1 MENDFLNKTIALAG
15 VHQAL
20 QHVQNIAWNGHYSY
34 PEIDICIAS
43 LFERNPVNFEQ
54 VFGGIENI
62 QSGLNALHSSFTDK
76 HDKQAL
82 ERARYMVNLML
93 LSKTVS
99 SNNELGRQVGTTL
112 SLLDEA
118 ASDLENQ
125 RDYVIERIAQLYQN
139 TISKLKPRIIVYGK
153 PDILN
158 NSDNA
163 AIIRTLLFSGL
174 RSAVLW
180 YQAGGSQL
188 NLLLGKKKYLQTIS
202 ELKDY

>member
-1 MENDFLNKTIALAG
+1 MNTDFHNKTIALAG
-15 VHQAL
+15 IHQAL
-20 QHVQNIAWNGHYSY
+20 QLVQRIAWNGDYSY
-34 PEIDICIAS
+34 PEIDICLSS
-43 LFERNPVNFEQ
+43 LFVRDPASFEQ
-54 VFGGIENI
+54 VFGGLENI
-62 QSGLNALHSSFTDK
+62 QPGLKALHSSFTDK

-93 LSKTVS
+93 LSKTII
-99 SNNELGRQVGTTL
+99 SNNELGQQVGTTL

-118 ASDLENQ
+118 ASDLDNQ

-139 TISKLKPRIIVYGK
+139 TISKLKPRIIVYGQ

-158 NSDNA
+158 NANNA
-163 AIIRTLLFSGL
+163 ALIRTLLFSGL

-188 NLLLGKKKYLQTIS
+188 NLLLGKKKYLHTIN
-202 ELKDY
+202 ELQRI

>member
-1 MENDFLNKTIALAG
+1 MNNDFHNKTIALAG
-15 VHQAL
+15 IHQAL
-20 QHVQNIAWNGHYSY
+20 QLVQRIAWNGDYSY
-34 PEIDICIAS
+34 PEIDICLTS
-43 LFERNPVNFEQ
+43 LFVRDPANFEQ
-54 VFGGIENI
+54 VFDGLENI
-62 QSGLNALHSSFTDK
+62 QPGLKALHSSFTDK

-93 LSKTVS
+93 LSKTII
-99 SNNELGRQVGTTL
+99 SNNELGQQVGTTL

-118 ASDLENQ
+118 ASDLDNQ

-139 TISKLKPRIIVYGK
+139 TISKLKPRIIVYGQ

-158 NSDNA
+158 NANNA
-163 AIIRTLLFSGL
+163 ALIRTLLFSGL

-188 NLLLGKKKYLQTIS
+188 NLLLGKKKYLHTIN
-202 ELKDY
+202 ELQCI